1 MVPSHV
7 VSPLYSQLGLHISL
21 VEDRSSERV
30 GLHALVVDDSATHRL
45 FTSATLLKRGYRV
58 TCVNDG
64 LEAVA
69 AWLKQHFDVVLMD
82 IEMPNMD
89 GITATVEIRQR
100 EVLVYAYTPIV
111 ALTSTKDYEKCFE
124 AGMDGFTAKPLN
136 VEHLEQILGGA
147 TVVRP
152 QQELCTV

>member
-1 MVPSHV
+1 MCPDQNVP
-7 VSPLYSQLGLHISL
+7 PLYSQLGLRISL
-21 VEDRSSERV
+21 AEDRPSQRV
-30 GLHALVVDDSATHRL
+30 GLHALVVDDGAVHRL
-45 FTSATLLKRGYRV
+45 VASALLQKHGYRV

-69 AWLKQHFDVVLMD
+69 VLLKQHFDLVLMD
-82 IEMPNMD
+82 VEMPGMD

-100 EVLVYAYTPIV
+100 EVLVYVYTPIV

-124 AGMDGFTAKPLN
+124 AGMDGFTEKPLN
-136 VEHLEQILGGA
+136 VEHLEQILGVA